1 MRPAVVRGRHL
12 NSIRRL
18 PGEPYDEAM
27 SNAPAPV
34 AGIVLAA
41 GGGIRFGRPKALVES
56 ADGTS
61 WLANA
66 VRSLLAG
73 GCSPVIVVLGA
84 SADEA
89 EALVER
95 SFLHSA
101 SVRAVRAD
109 DWQTGMAASLRR
121 GLAAASA
128 LDTTPESAPVAV
140 AIVTVDV
147 PSLGPAEVRRLI
159 APEPDAVGRHTLRQA
174 VFSGRPGHPVVIG
187 RDHWEELAESVTGDV
202 GARPYLVAHGVR
214 LVDCSDLGSG
224 VDVDTPGST
233 AV

>member
-1 MRPAVVRGRHL
+1 
-12 NSIRRL
+12 
-18 PGEPYDEAM
+18 M

-84 SADEA
+84 AADEA

-95 SFLHSA
+95 SFIHNGSVHV
-101 SVRAVRAD
+101 VRAE

-121 GLAAASA
+121 GLTAARALEYEPAS
-128 LDTTPESAPVAV
+128 ESAPVAV

-187 RDHWEELAESVTGDV
+187 RDHWEALAESVTGDV

-224 VDVDTPGST
+224 VDVDTPDDT

>member
-1 MRPAVVRGRHL
+1 
-12 NSIRRL
+12 
-18 PGEPYDEAM
+18 M

-41 GGGIRFGRPKALVES
+41 GGGTRFGRPKALVES
-56 ADGTS
+56 AEGTS

-66 VRSLLAG
+66 VRSLLGG

-84 SADEA
+84 AADEA
-89 EALVER
+89 EALLER
-95 SFLHSA
+95 SFIHSG
-101 SVRAVRAD
+101 SVHVVRAE

-128 LDTTPESAPVAV
+128 LDHEPESASDSAPDAV

-159 APEPDAVGRHTLRQA
+159 APEPDAVGRETLRQA
-174 VFSGRPGHPVVIG
+174 SFSGRPGHPVVIG
-187 RDHWEELAESVTGDV
+187 RDHWQALADSVTGDV

-224 VDVDTPGST
+224 TDVDTPGDP

>member
-1 MRPAVVRGRHL
+1 
-12 NSIRRL
+12 
-18 PGEPYDEAM
+18 M

-41 GGGIRFGRPKALVES
+41 GGGTRFGMPKALVES
-56 ADGTS
+56 ADGTP

-84 SADEA
+84 AADEA
-89 EALVER
+89 EALLER
-95 SFLHSA
+95 SSIHSE
-101 SVRAVRAD
+101 SVSVVRAEN
-109 DWQTGMAASLRR
+109 WQTGMAASLRR
-121 GLAAASA
+121 GLAAANA
-128 LDTTPESAPVAV
+128 LEAMPAPDAV

-159 APEPDAVGRHTLRQA
+159 APEPDAVGRETLRQA

-187 RDHWEELAESVTGDV
+187 RAHWKALTDSVTGDV
-202 GARPYLVAHGVR
+202 GARPYLVQQGVR

-224 VDVDTPGST
+224 VDVDAPDDP

>member
-1 MRPAVVRGRHL
+1 MRGRYL

-18 PGEPYDEAM
+18 SSEPYDEAM

-41 GGGIRFGRPKALVES
+41 GGGTRFGRPKALVES
-56 ADGTS
+56 AEGTS

-66 VRSLLAG
+66 VRSLLGG

-84 SADEA
+84 AADEVG
-89 EALVER
+89 ALLER
-95 SFLHSA
+95 SFIHSG
-101 SVRAVRAD
+101 SVHVVRAE

-121 GLAAASA
+121 GLAAANVLEA
-128 LDTTPESAPVAV
+128 TPAPDAV

-159 APEPDAVGRHTLRQA
+159 APEPDAVGRQTLRQA
-174 VFSGRPGHPVVIG
+174 SFSGRPGHPVVIG
-187 RDHWEELAESVTGDV
+187 RDHWQALANSVTGDV

-224 VDVDTPGST
+224 TDVDTPGDP

>member
-1 MRPAVVRGRHL
+1 MRPAEVRGRHL

-18 PGEPYDEAM
+18 PREPYDEAM

-41 GGGIRFGRPKALVES
+41 GAGTRFGRPKALAAS
-56 ADGTS
+56 PDGTP

-66 VRSLLAG
+66 VRSLLGG

-84 SADEA
+84 AADDA
-89 EALVER
+89 EALLAR
-95 SFLHSA
+95 SFADSEA
-101 SVRAVRAD
+101 VRVVRAD
-109 DWQTGMAASLRR
+109 DWHSGMAASLRR
-121 GLAAASA
+121 GLDAAGDLEQVPGSA
-128 LDTTPESAPVAV
+128 LEAV

-147 PSLGPAEVRRLI
+147 PSLGSAEVRRLI
-159 APEPDAVGRHTLRQA
+159 APEPDAVGRDTLRQA
-174 VFSGRPGHPVVIG
+174 SFSGRPGHPVVIG
-187 RDHWEELAESVTGDV
+187 RAHWAALAESATGDV

-224 VDVDTPGST
+224 ADIDAPDDH

>member
-1 MRPAVVRGRHL
+1 
-12 NSIRRL
+12 
-18 PGEPYDEAM
+18 M
-27 SNAPAPV
+27 SNASAPV

-41 GGGIRFGRPKALVES
+41 GGGARFGRPKALVES

-84 SADEA
+84 AADEA
-89 EALVER
+89 EALLER
-95 SFLHSA
+95 SSLHSA
-101 SVRAVRAD
+101 SVHIVRAD

-128 LDTTPESAPVAV
+128 LEPESESESAPVAV

-159 APEPDAVGRHTLRQA
+159 APEPDAVGRQTLRQA

-187 RDHWEELAESVTGDV
+187 RDHWQALADSVTGDV

-224 VDVDTPGST
+224 VDVDAPGDT

>member
-12 NSIRRL
+12 NSIRR
-18 PGEPYDEAM
+18 PTGEPYDEAM
-27 SNAPAPV
+27 SNTPAPV

-41 GGGIRFGRPKALVES
+41 GGGTRFGRPKALVES

-66 VRSLLAG
+66 VRSLLGG

-84 SADEA
+84 AADEA
-89 EALVER
+89 EALLER
-95 SFLHSA
+95 SFIHSG
-101 SVRAVRAD
+101 SVHVVRAE

-121 GLAAASA
+121 GLAAANVLEA
-128 LDTTPESAPVAV
+128 TPSPEAV

-159 APEPDAVGRHTLRQA
+159 APEPDAVGRETLRQA

-187 RDHWEELAESVTGDV
+187 RAHWAALADSVTGDV

-224 VDVDTPGST
+224 VDVDTPGDP
-233 AV
+233 AG

>member
-1 MRPAVVRGRHL
+1 
-12 NSIRRL
+12 
-18 PGEPYDEAM
+18 M
-27 SNAPAPV
+27 SNVPAPI

-41 GGGIRFGRPKALVES
+41 GGGTRFGRPKALVES
-56 ADGTS
+56 AEGTS

-84 SADEA
+84 ATDEA
-89 EALVER
+89 EALLER
-95 SFLHSA
+95 SFTRGA
-101 SVRAVRAD
+101 SVRVVRAE

-128 LDTTPESAPVAV
+128 LDATPASAPDAV

-159 APEPDAVGRHTLRQA
+159 APDPDAVGRETLRQA

-187 RDHWEELAESVTGDV
+187 RDHWQALADSVTGDV

-224 VDVDTPGST
+224 VDVDAPGDP

>member
-1 MRPAVVRGRHL
+1 MRGRYL

-18 PGEPYDEAM
+18 SSEPYDEAM

-41 GGGIRFGRPKALVES
+41 GGGTRFGRPKALVES
-56 ADGTS
+56 AEGTS

-66 VRSLLAG
+66 VRSLLGG

-84 SADEA
+84 AADEA
-89 EALVER
+89 EALLER
-95 SFLHSA
+95 SFIHSG
-101 SVRAVRAD
+101 SVHVVRAE

-121 GLAAASA
+121 GLAAANVLEA
-128 LDTTPESAPVAV
+128 TPSPEAV

-174 VFSGRPGHPVVIG
+174 SFSGRPGHPVVIG
-187 RDHWEELAESVTGDV
+187 RDHWEALADSVTGDV

-224 VDVDTPGST
+224 TDVDTPGDP